1 MIEKYPASLKLI
13 TILVNHTTADKN
25 NTWKH
30 KEEDCGGNKPK
41 LGWHCITLL
50 SNPLLYWLTDEV
62 MIRGQSIHAYTE

>member
-1 MIEKYPASLKLI
+1 MVKQNTWKSSAEDCGGKQTKSRVNNTGKMISKYPASLKLI

-41 LGWHCITLL
+41 LG
-50 SNPLLYWLTDEV
+50 
-62 MIRGQSIHAYTE
+62 